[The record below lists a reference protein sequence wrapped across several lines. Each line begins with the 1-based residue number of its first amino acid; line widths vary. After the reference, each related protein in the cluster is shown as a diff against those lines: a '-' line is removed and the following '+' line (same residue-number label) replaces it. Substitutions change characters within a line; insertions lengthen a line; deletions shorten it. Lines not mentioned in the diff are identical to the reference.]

1 MLPGKV
7 RLKFHSI
14 GEIVGS
20 DELGIITLVDEPQER
35 MLTIVCDKAMAVQ
48 LELRAKQIPIT
59 KVMLPE
65 VLAQVMKRQ
74 GGIRLEVLIKELID
88 GQYIAK
94 FLNPDTYDT
103 IPVRAADAV
112 LFSLA
117 ADAPIYIEPEL
128 MQRQSVRFAEGTRGI
143 SIPVNS
149 LSTDIETTPSGSAES
164 RTWHLDTSLSAQRRS
179 HLCDRPTEYSDPGLK
194 STDCPFRDPDVNVI
208 FVISGFLPVRL
219 RTREGEWAFR

>member
-94 FLNPDTYDT
+94 FLNPATYDT

-149 LSTDIETTPSGSAES
+149 LSTDMLEQALQKAIADENYELASQ
-164 RTWHLDTSLSAQRRS
+164 L
-179 HLCDRPTEYSDPGLK
+179 
-194 STDCPFRDPDVNVI
+194 RDEKKKRGI
-208 FVISGFLPVRL
+208 IS
-219 RTREGEWAFR
+219 

>member
-1 MLPGKV
+1 MLTGKV

-48 LELRAKQIPIT
+48 LELLAKHIPIA
-59 KVMLPE
+59 KLVLPE
-65 VLAQVMKRQ
+65 VLAQVLKHQ
-74 GGIRLEVLIKELID
+74 GGILLEVLIKDLID
-88 GQYIAK
+88 GQYFAK
-94 FLNPDTYDT
+94 LLNPDTYET

-143 SIPVNS
+143 SIPVNT
-149 LSTDIETTPSGSAES
+149 LSTDMLEQALQKAISEENYELASQ
-164 RTWHLDTSLSAQRRS
+164 L
-179 HLCDRPTEYSDPGLK
+179 
-194 STDCPFRDPDVNVI
+194 RDEKKKRGI
-208 FVISGFLPVRL
+208 QS
-219 RTREGEWAFR
+219 